1 MNAIAW
7 STEKGARNYLYAA
20 TQITEP
26 GAYISYAT
34 EYPPSEFVRSEKGQ
48 QVEKKLFG
56 ELKDFWIGQ
65 APQVAQVLA

>member
-20 TQITEP
+20 TQDTKP

-34 EYPPSEFVRSEKGQ
+34 EYEPSAFVQSEKGH
-48 QVEKKLFG
+48 QVQKKLFG
-56 ELKDFWIGQ
+56 ELKDFWVST
-65 APQVAQVLA
+65 APQVGQVLA